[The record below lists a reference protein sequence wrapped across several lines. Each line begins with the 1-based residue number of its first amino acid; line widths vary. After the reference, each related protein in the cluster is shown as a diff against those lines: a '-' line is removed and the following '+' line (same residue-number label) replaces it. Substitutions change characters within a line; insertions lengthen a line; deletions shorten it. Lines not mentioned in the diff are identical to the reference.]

1 MRRRP
6 LVLLAALALQAC
18 GGQPEQERRAPSWGA
33 LSGPTPIARLDGEAI
48 LLDDVGPEL
57 GLQVYQHQLD
67 TYALL
72 KRETERLVGERL
84 LAREAERQKL
94 GVDALIQRELD
105 ASGGTPS
112 DAEVSR
118 YLEEHPDAARWPE
131 ARARVAS
138 YLAETR
144 RLERRAAL
152 VERLRGNAKF
162 EFLVEPPVE
171 PRVRLDLTDVPIR
184 GPENARVTLVHFASF
199 ASPLSAHSAAQL
211 ARLATEFPDRL
222 RFAHRT
228 FLSEPDE
235 MALAAAELAIAAQ
248 QAGKFWDAHDRLFA
262 EEGEITSAILDDIAS
277 DLEIE
282 RKAVGTDGATRARLR
297 RDEDAGTRAGV
308 KQEPAVFANGRYLS
322 GSLPYEELRRAVVEE
337 LGADAKR

>member
-1 MRRRP
+1 MRRRL
-6 LVLLAALALQAC
+6 LVLLAVLALQAC
-18 GGQPEQERRAPSWGA
+18 GGQPEQERSAPSWGA

-112 DAEVSR
+112 DAEVNR

-131 ARARVAS
+131 ARARVAL

-152 VERLRGNAKF
+152 VARLRNNAKF

-235 MALAAAELAIAAQ
+235 MALAAAELAVAAQ

-262 EEGEITSAILDDIAS
+262 EEGELTSAILDDIAS

-282 RKAVGTDGATRARLR
+282 RKAVGTDGATRERLR

-337 LGADAKR
+337 LGGDAKR

>member
-1 MRRRP
+1 MSRRRIAVVAL
-6 LVLLAALALQAC
+6 LVLAAC
-18 GGQPEQERRAPSWGA
+18 GGEREQERNAPSWGA
-33 LSGPTPIARLDGEAI
+33 LAGETPIARLDGETI

-67 TYALL
+67 VYALL
-72 KRETERLVGERL
+72 KRETERIVGERL

-94 GVDALIQRELD
+94 SVDALVQRELD
-105 ASGGTPS
+105 ASGGTPT
-112 DAEVSR
+112 DAEVTR

-144 RLERRAAL
+144 RLERRTAL
-152 VERLRGNAKF
+152 VARLRDQAKL

-171 PRVRLDLTDVPIR
+171 PRVRLDLTDVPVR

-199 ASPLSAHSAAQL
+199 GSPLSAHSAAQL
-211 ARLATEFPDRL
+211 ARLATEFPERL

-228 FLSEPDE
+228 FLGEPDE
-235 MALAAAELAIAAQ
+235 MALAAAELAVAAQ
-248 QAGKFWDAHDRLFA
+248 QAGKFWEAHDRLFA
-262 EEGEITSAILDDIAS
+262 QEGEITSDVLDKIAS
-277 DLEIE
+277 DLGIE
-282 RKAVGTDGATRARLR
+282 RKAVGTDGTTRARLR
-297 RDEDAGTRAGV
+297 RDQDAGMRAGV

-322 GSLPYEELRRAVVEE
+322 GSMPYEELRRAVTEE
-337 LGADAKR
+337 LGGAARP